1 MRNNLDRLGLDNR
14 KPQDDNSAVS
24 TSALSFVVPTEIV
37 ELPSK
42 GMFYPPEH
50 PLHGKDTLEIRYMTA
65 KDEDTLTNQSLLK
78 KGLALEKVL
87 QDIIIDKSI
96 LLDDVLIGDKNAIIV
111 AARKSAYGAEYETKV
126 TCPSCGKVQQHLFD
140 LNECSVTEPVDL
152 STLEEQDVKMTEW
165 GTFLISL
172 PVSKLVVELK
182 LLTSKDE
189 TFLAKKI
196 REAQQNKKEIDSV
209 LSTQLR
215 MMIKSINAV
224 SDNKLIAE
232 AVSMLPAR
240 DSIKIRHIYKLIAP
254 TLDLSHDFQCR
265 SCQEETRLEVP
276 FTADFFW
283 PK

>member
-1 MRNNLDRLGLDNR
+1 MRNNLDRLGLENN
-14 KPQDDNSAVS
+14 KPQDDNAITTS
-24 TSALSFVVPTEIV
+24 TLSFVVPTEIV
-37 ELPSK
+37 DLPSK
-42 GMFYPPEH
+42 GFYYPEGH
-50 PLHGKDTLEIRYMTA
+50 PLHGKDTIEIRFMTA

-87 QDIIIDKSI
+87 QDIIVDKSI
-96 LLDDVLIGDKNAIIV
+96 SLDDVLIGDKNAIIV
-111 AARKSAYGAEYETKV
+111 AARKSAYGAEYETKI

-140 LNECSVTEPVDL
+140 LNECSVTELVDL
-152 STLEEQDVKMTEW
+152 SILEEQEIKMTEW
-165 GTFLISL
+165 GTFLVSL

-224 SDNKLIAE
+224 NDNKLIAE

-254 TLDLSHDFQCR
+254 TLDLSHDFQCK

>member
-1 MRNNLDRLGLDNR
+1 MRNNLDRLGLENN
-14 KPQDDNSAVS
+14 KPQDDNAS
-24 TSALSFVVPTEIV
+24 TTSTLSFVVPTEIV
-37 ELPSK
+37 DLPSK
-42 GMFYPPEH
+42 GFYYPEGH
-50 PLHGKDTLEIRYMTA
+50 PLHGKDTIEIRFMTA

-87 QDIIIDKSI
+87 QDIIVDKSI

-140 LNECSVTEPVDL
+140 LNECSVTELVDL
-152 STLEEQDVKMTEW
+152 SILEEQEIKMTEW
-165 GTFLISL
+165 GTFLVSL

-215 MMIKSINAV
+215 MMIKLFGI
-224 SDNKLIAE
+224 L
-232 AVSMLPAR
+232 L
-240 DSIKIRHIYKLIAP
+240 
-254 TLDLSHDFQCR
+254 
-265 SCQEETRLEVP
+265 
-276 FTADFFW
+276 
-283 PK
+283 